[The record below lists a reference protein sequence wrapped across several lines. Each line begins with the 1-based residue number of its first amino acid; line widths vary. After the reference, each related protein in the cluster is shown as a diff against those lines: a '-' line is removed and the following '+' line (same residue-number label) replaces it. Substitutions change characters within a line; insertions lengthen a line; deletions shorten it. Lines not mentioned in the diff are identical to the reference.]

1 MIFYT
6 MMSLK
11 GSTLYIKGLGP
22 MRLELC
28 LLCVLLGGII
38 AMTLLCECSSLT
50 LENFGTKLNELSS
63 GEDLETKQ
71 LYNPNSTYEKVQI
84 PLPEGQLFFYAN
96 NKFEP
101 ECCKNSSISGSGG
114 CACETEE
121 QVKFL
126 ESRGG
131 NKTYDI
137 KDL

>member
-1 MIFYT
+1 MI
-6 MMSLK
+6 SLK
-11 GSTLYIKGLGP
+11 GSTLNIKGLGS
-22 MRLELC
+22 MRIELC
-28 LLCVLLGGII
+28 LLCALLGAVI
-38 AMTLLCECSSLT
+38 ALTLMCECSSLT
-50 LENFGTKLNELSS
+50 LENFGAKLNELPN
-63 GEDLETKQ
+63 GDNLERNP

-84 PLPEGQLFFYAN
+84 PLPEGQLFYYAN

-101 ECCKNSSISGSGG
+101 ECCKNSSVSGSGG

>member
-1 MIFYT
+1 
-6 MMSLK
+6 
-11 GSTLYIKGLGP
+11 
-22 MRLELC
+22 MRYS
-28 LLCVLLGGII
+28 GGII
-38 AMTLLCECSSLT
+38 ALTLICECSSFT
-50 LENFGTKLNELSS
+50 LENFGTKLSELTAD
-63 GEDLETKQ
+63 EDLETKP

-84 PLPEGQLFFYAN
+84 PLPEGQMFYYAN

-101 ECCKNSSISGSGG
+101 ECCKNSSVSGSGG